1 MTRDLSIGPEWSHE
15 LYEFLR
21 EKNIDLFAW
30 VPDGGHK
37 VPIARSLED
46 DDVVSVPLTRED
58 EGVALLAGAHLGGRR
73 GVLLLQ
79 SSGVGNCINMLSL
92 IAHGRFP
99 LVMLVTMRGT
109 FGENNPWQIP
119 MGQGARGALEA
130 MGVRCL
136 EIETTDDIKRT
147 VGAALLMAFRSN
159 QAVAVLLSQK
169 LIGAKDM

>member
-1 MTRDLSIGPEWSHE
+1 MTRDLTLGPEWSHE
-15 LYEFLR
+15 MYEFLKR
-21 EKNIDLFAW
+21 KGVDLFAW

-46 DDVVSVPLTRED
+46 DDVTSVPLTRED
-58 EGVALLAGAHLGGRR
+58 EGVALLSGAHLGGRK

-92 IAHGRFP
+92 SAHGRFP

-109 FGENNPWQIP
+109 FGESNPWQIP
-119 MGQGARGALEA
+119 MGVGTQPALEA
-130 MGVRCL
+130 MGVQCL
-136 EIETTDDIKRT
+136 CVNYPDEVTT
-147 VGAALLMAFRSN
+147 VVNAALLLAFKSN
-159 QAVAVLLSQK
+159 QAVAVLLGQK

>member
-1 MTRDLSIGPEWSHE
+1 MTRDLSLGPEWSHE
-15 LYEFLR
+15 MYEFL
-21 EKNIDLFAW
+21 KSKGVDLFAW

-46 DDVVSVPLTRED
+46 EDVTSVPLTRED
-58 EGVALLAGAHLGGRR
+58 EGVALLAGAHLGGRK

-92 IAHGRFP
+92 SAHGRFP

-109 FGENNPWQIP
+109 YGENNPWQIP
-119 MGQGARGALEA
+119 MGQGTRGALEA
-130 MGVRCL
+130 MDVKCL
-136 EIETTDDIKRT
+136 EVDYPDEVNKT
-147 VGAALLMAFRSN
+147 VAAALLLAFKSN
-159 QAVAVLLSQK
+159 QTVAVLLSQK

>member
-1 MTRDLSIGPEWSHE
+1 MTRDLNLGPEWSHAM
-15 LYEFLR
+15 YEFLIS
-21 EKNIDLFAW
+21 KGVDLFAW

-37 VPIARSLED
+37 VPIARSIED
-46 DDVVSVPLTRED
+46 TGVTSVSLTRED
-58 EGVALLAGAHLGGRR
+58 EGVALLAGASMGGRK

-92 IAHGRFP
+92 TAHGRFP

-109 FGENNPWQIP
+109 YGENNPWQIP
-119 MGQGARGALEA
+119 MGQGARTALEV
-130 MGVRCL
+130 MGVKCL
-136 EIETTDDIKRT
+136 EVDYPDEVNEA
-147 VGAALLMAFRSN
+147 VGAALLMAFKAN

>member
-1 MTRDLSIGPEWSHE
+1 MTRDLSLGPEWSHE
-15 LYEFLR
+15 MYECL
-21 EKNIDLFAW
+21 KSKGVDLFAW

-46 DDVVSVPLTRED
+46 ADVTSVPLTRED
-58 EGVALLAGAHLGGRR
+58 EGVALLAGAHMGGRK
-73 GVLLLQ
+73 GVLLVQ

-92 IAHGRFP
+92 PAHGRFP

-109 FGENNPWQIP
+109 YGENNPWQIA
-119 MGQGARGALEA
+119 MGQGTRPALEA
-130 MGVRCL
+130 MDVKCL
-136 EIETTDDIKRT
+136 QVDYPDEVTTT
-147 VGAALLMAFRSN
+147 VSAALLLAFRSN